1 MSFATTTPP
10 GTASPWGTY
19 FVEPTEHGLRFQV
32 SVRDPRNTLVLTALI
47 ISTAALAFL
56 ACTGFWS
63 FLWLL
68 LQLLVLDGALYP
80 FLAEIR
86 LIWIEV
92 RPDGLAVT
100 PKIEKKRSKKSAEAS
115 GEKSSEHFFN
125 RRGIINRELDFD
137 QGLTFRYGI
146 HDIRATPGFAN
157 EREFEVFEVHFEQA
171 IARLWHQENL
181 DL

>member
-1 MSFATTTPP
+1 MPFTTTTTTP
-10 GTASPWGTY
+10 GTANPWGTY
-19 FVEPTEHGLRFQV
+19 FIKSTKHGLLFQV
-32 SVRDPRNTLVLTALI
+32 SVRDPRNTRVLAALI
-47 ISTAALAFL
+47 VTSVALAFL

-68 LQLLVLDGALYP
+68 LQLLVLDAALYP
-80 FLAEIR
+80 FLAEVR
-86 LIWIEV
+86 LMWIEV
-92 RPDGLAVT
+92 RPDGLAIT
-100 PKIEKKRSKKSAEAS
+100 PKIDKPESAEQ
-115 GEKSSEHFFN
+115 FFN
-125 RRGIINRELDFD
+125 RRGIINRQLDFD